1 MKILIDARMYGL
13 ENAGIGRYVEQLVA
27 NLILLDPKNDY
38 VILLRKKYFD
48 LLKLPG
54 NWTKILT
61 DIPHYSLLEQFKL
74 PILIY
79 KEKPDL
85 VHFPHFNIPVL
96 YFGKFIVTIHDLIKH
111 TSKGI
116 ETTTRDPWLYWIK
129 YLGYKIVFGQAVRR
143 AAKIIVP
150 SNFVKESL
158 SKEYGI
164 PANKIEVTYEGVE
177 DEFQRI
183 KSNQLKANNPYFV
196 YTGSVYPHKNIDR
209 LIEAFKIVNQ
219 SRKISLV
226 IVCSRN
232 VFWERLEK
240 KINENKMEKIITSLG
255 FVNDKDVKDLYHKAT
270 GLVFPTLSEGF
281 GLPGLEAMA
290 SETVVVCS
298 NIPVLREIYEEAAI
312 YFNPLEVKDIAD
324 KIIDC
329 LSLKPEERKL
339 LINKGLEQVKKYSWN
354 KMAKET
360 ITIYESVNL

>member
-1 MKILIDARMYGL
+1 MPECMGWRMPEL
-13 ENAGIGRYVEQLVA
+13 AGMSSNWLA

-54 NWTKILT
+54 NWKKILA

-111 TSKGI
+111 TSKGN

-129 YLGYKIVFGQAVRR
+129 YFGYKIVFGQAVRR

-177 DEFQRI
+177 DEFQ
-183 KSNQLKANNPYFV
+183 
-196 YTGSVYPHKNIDR
+196 KN
-209 LIEAFKIVNQ
+209 
-219 SRKISLV
+219 
-226 IVCSRN
+226 
-232 VFWERLEK
+232 
-240 KINENKMEKIITSLG
+240 
-255 FVNDKDVKDLYHKAT
+255 
-270 GLVFPTLSEGF
+270 
-281 GLPGLEAMA
+281 
-290 SETVVVCS
+290 
-298 NIPVLREIYEEAAI
+298 
-312 YFNPLEVKDIAD
+312 
-324 KIIDC
+324 
-329 LSLKPEERKL
+329 
-339 LINKGLEQVKKYSWN
+339 
-354 KMAKET
+354 
-360 ITIYESVNL
+360 